1 MDTKVGSEDQSR
13 PWTQAPPTSCLS
25 PEGHSQRETGVG
37 GGGERNSLGGR
48 GGAEV
53 MGTFCVLPTDITT
66 VCPFLGAWPEAL
78 RLQALPG

>member
-1 MDTKVGSEDQSR
+1 MFHTLN
-13 PWTQAPPTSCLS
+13 LS
-25 PEGHSQRETGVG
+25 SQYGIDF
-37 GGGERNSLGGR
+37 L
-48 GGAEV
+48 AEV